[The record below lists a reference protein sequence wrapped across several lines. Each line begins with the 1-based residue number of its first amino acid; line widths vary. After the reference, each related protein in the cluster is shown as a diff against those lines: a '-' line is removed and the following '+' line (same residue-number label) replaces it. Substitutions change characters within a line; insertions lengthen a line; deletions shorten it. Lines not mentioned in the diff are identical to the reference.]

1 MCKADG
7 FPMPKIIW
15 RREDGQAINIER
27 QKKGTYNKSIDSYTY
42 IYRVFHKLGL
52 FFSGATAISS
62 KSNFF
67 F

>member
-42 IYRVFHKLGL
+42 IYTGCF
-52 FFSGATAISS
+52 ISWDFPFQEQLPL
-62 KSNFF
+62 K
-67 F
+67 